1 MADSLD
7 FSAAEA
13 ALVTHLISD
22 VAEFTTDNM
31 KAHDFDAVY
40 VNTMDDPASD
50 FFAWTDYAGG
60 QNQGRGIW
68 AHRVLLSVGIFF
80 SDGANVLDD
89 NIRTIVDAVTASLLP
104 DSNLSGAVESA
115 RIESVLSPVPWQ
127 NTENDLPHVVIAFN
141 VLMEERMPLGC

>member
-1 MADSLD
+1 MADSLN

-13 ALVTHLISD
+13 ALVSYLISE
-22 VAEFTTDNM
+22 VSEFTTNNM

-60 QNQGRGIW
+60 QNQGRMIW

-80 SDGANVLDD
+80 SEGADLVDD
-89 NIRTIVDAVTASLLP
+89 NVRTIVDAVTAALLP

-115 RIESVLSPVPWQ
+115 RIESVLSPLLWQ
-127 NTENDLPHVVIAFN
+127 NTANSLEWVVIAFN
-141 VLMEERMPLGC
+141 VLIEESMSRC